1 MFGSGKVCR
10 ELSISMPGLGY
21 WARKAAGQRIE
32 KPALP
37 KLKEIPIVTR
47 LKMPDE
53 NSAEQSS
60 RLPREPTDEWYQR
73 VLKMEF
79 RSIHFQD
86 IQTRHK
92 LVAKTEKRLAEATAN
107 HDGILAG
114 QSQSSLD
121 IRVSQSMLERALGI
135 LNALVILL
143 EAEGFPVTIDTER
156 NWTVAEIFGYRIRF
170 AITEKLGRTGQH
182 VEQDMPFHSERPSAV
197 RIGW

>member
-1 MFGSGKVCR
+1 MDIWNREKLYSEVWSTPLSKLAATYGISDVRLGKVCR
-10 ELSISMPGLGY
+10 ELSIPLPGLGY

-32 KPALP
+32 KPALR

-47 LKMPDE
+47 LKMPDD

-60 RLPREPTDEWYQR
+60 RLPQEPTDEWYQR

-107 HDGILAG
+107 RDGIL
-114 QSQSSLD
+114 
-121 IRVSQSMLERALGI
+121 
-135 LNALVILL
+135 
-143 EAEGFPVTIDTER
+143 
-156 NWTVAEIFGYRIRF
+156 
-170 AITEKLGRTGQH
+170 
-182 VEQDMPFHSERPSAV
+182 
-197 RIGW
+197 